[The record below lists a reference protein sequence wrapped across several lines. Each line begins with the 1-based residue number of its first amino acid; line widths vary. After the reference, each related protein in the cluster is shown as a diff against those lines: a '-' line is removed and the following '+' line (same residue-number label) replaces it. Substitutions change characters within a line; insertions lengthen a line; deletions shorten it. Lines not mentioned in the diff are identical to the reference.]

1 MSNPTAIPLAELLA
15 DKLVLF
21 VMAVSAEYGQELR
34 KRFEPLFTEVGPVEA
49 AAATAAAL
57 ASLKSAGKL
66 PQLIVS
72 LGSAGSNTLEQGQV
86 YQVSHVSYRDMD
98 ASPLGFP
105 KGITPFLD
113 LPAVIELPFRI
124 PSLQTAR
131 LSTGADI
138 VSGSAY
144 DGVASDMVDME
155 TYAVL
160 RAAMRFRVP
169 LIGLRGISDGKEE
182 LRHYND
188 WHQYLHVVDEKLAA
202 AVDLLAEALAGG
214 DISIP
219 HVYPLPPVG
228 EGGED
233 N

>member
-1 MSNPTAIPLAELLA
+1 MSNPTAIPLSEFVAG
-15 DKLVLF
+15 KHVLF
-21 VMAVSAEYGQELR
+21 VMAVSAEYGNELR
-34 KRFEPLFTEVGPVEA
+34 KRFEPLFTGVGPVEA

-72 LGSAGSNTLEQGQV
+72 LGSAGSKTLEQGQV
-86 YQVSHVSYRDMD
+86 YQVSQVAYRDMD

-105 KGITPFLD
+105 KGLTPFLD
-113 LPAVIELPFRI
+113 LPAVIELPFHI

-131 LSTGADI
+131 LSTGANV

-144 DGVASDMVDME
+144 DVIGFDMVDME

-160 RAAMRFRVP
+160 RAAMRFGVP
-169 LIGLRGISDGKEE
+169 LIGLRGISDGREE

-188 WHQYLHVVDEKLAA
+188 WHQYLHVVDERLAG
-202 AVDLLAEALAGG
+202 AVDLLAQAVACG
-214 DISIP
+214 DIELTP
-219 HVYPLPPVG
+219 TPPASPSHQG
-228 EGGED
+228 KGG
-233 N
+233 